1 MPHPSITFSGEGF
14 RRDATNLRRLPP
26 IKSIPGK
33 VRLVKDLLRVGSWPI
48 GVGADGTVQKWEVS
62 EATLGE
68 IEQVFARQK
77 AEGQTRPLQWG
88 HADPATGTA
97 NVSPEKVIDYWESV
111 WHEDGTLWGE
121 VYVKD
126 EVAEDLKTVKRPVS
140 VGVDYLGNILTPGTV
155 TPVKNALLHVGIVD
169 QGAMPGQGGF
179 VQMAASLEKS
189 PMDFEAV
196 KELVNSMLGQLK
208 DGLTLPEDVTPENIV
223 SVTKAML
230 SALGA
235 PAAEEPAEE
244 EEEAAAVGPVD
255 PAIPPEMAQMA
266 GPLLKILDKKYG
278 ATIAQ
283 LNASLALLTEKRD
296 TDKKTAFLAQLDAW
310 CQEGSVLAVGREA
323 LVNVGKSNGWD
334 LEALKGLPG
343 VPMIQMGS
351 VITPTTRAT
360 SKEAQIKE
368 YEKAFLSTYPPARA
382 RRMAENIVNNAG

>member
-48 GVGADGTVQKWEVS
+48 GVGADGTVQKWDVS

-68 IEQVFARQK
+68 IEQVFTTQK

-88 HADPATGTA
+88 HADPSTGSA
-97 NVSPEKVIDYWESV
+97 NVPPEKVIDYWESV

-126 EVAEDLKTVKRPVS
+126 DVAEDLKLVKRPIS

-179 VQMAASLEKS
+179 VQMAAPLEKS

-244 EEEAAAVGPVD
+244 EPPTGPVVTD
-255 PAIPPEMAQMA
+255 PPADMAQM
-266 GPLLKILDKKYG
+266 G
-278 ATIAQ
+278 ALVVKQGKQIAQ
-283 LNASLALLTEKRD
+283 LTSALQILSNHKADDKKSAFTKHVESLVQAGFPAKSQQALLNVGAANDWD
-296 TDKKTAFLAQLDAW
+296 TDSIKDLPL
-310 CQEGSVLAVGREA
+310 VGEA
-323 LVNVGKSNGWD
+323 I
-334 LEALKGLPG
+334 A
-343 VPMIQMGS
+343 QMGS
-351 VITPTTRAT
+351 VLKDMIPKN
-360 SKEAQIKE
+360 SKDAQIKQKTDDFV
-368 YEKAFLSTYPPARA
+368 KAGFGRNIAKK
-382 RRMAENIVNNAG
+382 MAEKLVG